1 MLFSILFAC
10 QPQAE
15 NGVLGIGD
23 SMLAWNRESGES
35 IPEVVATELGFDVLN
50 ASVSGSQLTDGG
62 DGGDEAI
69 PNQYVEG
76 DWDWVVLNGGG
87 NDLNEQCGCGECDV
101 VLDTIA
107 SVDGQSGVLP
117 ELVDEISSNG
127 HSVVIV
133 GYFQIPEDQPD
144 FGNCGDTLV
153 ELNARQQQ
161 VAAERDGVW
170 FISSGD
176 VVSPADMSH
185 YDDDSLHP
193 SIEGSTVIGQN
204 IANTIQSIE

>member
-15 NGVLGIGD
+15 TGVLGIGD

-35 IPEVVATELGFDVLN
+35 IPEVVATELGVDVLN
-50 ASVSGSQLTDGG
+50 ASVSGSQLT

-87 NDLNEQCGCGECDV
+87 NDLNEQCGCGECDE

-117 ELVDEISSNG
+117 DLVDEISSNG

-144 FGNCGDTLV
+144 FGNCGETLV
-153 ELNARQQQ
+153 ALNARQQQ

-193 SIEGSTVIGQN
+193 SVEGSTVIGQN
-204 IANTIQSIE
+204 IAEIIQSLE

>member
-35 IPEVVATELGFDVLN
+35 IPEVVATELGLDVLN

-62 DGGDEAI
+62 DEAI
-69 PNQYVEG
+69 PNQYVDG
-76 DWDWVVLNGGG
+76 AWDWVVLNGGG
-87 NDLNEQCGCGECDV
+87 NDLNEQCGCGECDA
-101 VLDTIA
+101 VLDNIA
-107 SVDGQSGVLP
+107 SVDGQSGTLS
-117 ELVDEISSNG
+117 ELVDEVSSKG

-133 GYFQIPEDQPD
+133 GYFQIPEEQPD

-161 VAAERDGVW
+161 VAETRDGVW

-193 SIEGSTVIGQN
+193 SVEGSAVIGQN
-204 IANTIQSIE
+204 IAETIQGLE